1 MIAALSPPLKLVGE
15 ANMQDSREFT
25 RKTARLSAGTMDYF
39 VAGEGPDVICLHGAA
54 GAEIRSVALKLRQKF
69 RVWLPIVPGYEST
82 PLVEGVN
89 TIPGVAGLVSQFID
103 ALIGK
108 RCEVVGHSMGA
119 RIAAWLAILH
129 QDKVEQLVLMAP
141 AGFRPLDAPPLA
153 FDGDGFVRQMYA
165 HPERRPAETRS
176 TAAIESNRAAMRHYG
191 VGKPRDEE
199 LVARVGEIGA
209 YTLIL
214 GGAKDER
221 VPAEAVQAV
230 KSRIRRSQ
238 LLYIYD
244 AAHAMEIDQPERVAS
259 LVEDFLLRGD
269 AFIVNAGMVR
279 PPAAADVPTRV

>member
-1 MIAALSPPLKLVGE
+1 MR
-15 ANMQDSREFT
+15 DSGEFT
-25 RKTARLSAGTMDYF
+25 RKTAQLGAGTMDYF
-39 VAGEGPDVICLHGAA
+39 VAGEGPNVICLHGAA
-54 GAEIRSVALKLRQKF
+54 GSEIRSVALKLRQKF

-103 ALIGK
+103 AMVGK

-129 QDKVEQLVLMAP
+129 PDKVEQLVLMAP
-141 AGFRPLDAPPLA
+141 AGFRPVDAPPLA
-153 FDGDGFVRQMYA
+153 FVGDGFVRQMFA

-176 TAAIESNRAAMRHYG
+176 AAVVESNRAAMRHYG
-191 VGKPRDEE
+191 VGNPRDEA
-199 LVARVGEIGA
+199 LVARISEIQA

-214 GGAKDER
+214 GGSKDER

-244 AAHAMEIDQPERVAS
+244 AAHAMEIDQPERVAN

-269 AFIVNAGMVR
+269 AFIVNPGAVR
-279 PPAAADVPTRV
+279 QFASADVQARV